1 MKLTDV
7 DNCKKLITFLEDNEI
22 MSDNSPTSSCA
33 AILYYYSEKNKLG
46 YSKKE
51 FADICNVSEVTV
63 IKGYKSILKY
73 DKFITA
79 NFIEKS
85 V

>member
-1 MKLTDV
+1 MKLNDIE
-7 DNCKKLITFLEDNEI
+7 NCKKLILFLEENEI

-46 YSKKE
+46 YTKKQ

-63 IKGYKSILKY
+63 IKGFKTISKY
-73 DKFITA
+73 DKFINK
-79 NFIEKS
+79 NFQ
-85 V
+85 